1 MTDLTQKGIFLT
13 VSDKVCTR
21 GTFYLLRGRIT
32 LDRRKSNLWSPR
44 KKLQDE
50 AQKRT
55 DTAIVRQEEIWKVGA
70 GVQGHKFTAFAY
82 LMLTFEE
89 ELWDLSQ
96 LSVFYFECLLK
107 NGVLSRIGESSQQFL
122 GVKKP
127 S

>member
-1 MTDLTQKGIFLT
+1 M
-13 VSDKVCTR
+13 
-21 GTFYLLRGRIT
+21 
-32 LDRRKSNLWSPR
+32 
-44 KKLQDE
+44 
-50 AQKRT
+50 